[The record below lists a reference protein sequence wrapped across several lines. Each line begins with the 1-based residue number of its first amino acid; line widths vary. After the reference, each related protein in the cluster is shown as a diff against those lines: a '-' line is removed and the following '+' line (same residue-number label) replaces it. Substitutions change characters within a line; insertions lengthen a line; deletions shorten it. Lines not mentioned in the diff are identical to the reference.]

1 MAYVRPISKTTW
13 YLKDRN
19 YAIHMA
25 NELTSVFVAIFS
37 LILLWGLG
45 AVAGGAES
53 YESFRQSLSSPG
65 MVWVMRITLIAMVYH
80 AYAWFKVT
88 PKAMPLQKGTEF
100 VPGSVIAGAHFVA
113 WALLTVIVLLLPG
126 VL

>member
-126 VL
+126 VF